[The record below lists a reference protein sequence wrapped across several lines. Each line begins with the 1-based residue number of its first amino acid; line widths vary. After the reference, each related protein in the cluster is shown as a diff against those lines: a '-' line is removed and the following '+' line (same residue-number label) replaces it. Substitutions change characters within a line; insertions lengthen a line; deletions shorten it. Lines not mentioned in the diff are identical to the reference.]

1 LQLIEE
7 TAKNYLS
14 SLLLETN
21 LSAAI
26 EKIFWKKKKDLQV
39 FFLLNPTKPEPY
51 DHGMKEN
58 NEHL

>member
-1 LQLIEE
+1 M
-7 TAKNYLS
+7 
-14 SLLLETN
+14 LETN

-26 EKIFWKKKKDLQV
+26 EKNILGKKKDLQV

-58 NEHL
+58 NEA

>member
-1 LQLIEE
+1 M
-7 TAKNYLS
+7 
-14 SLLLETN
+14 LETN

-26 EKIFWKKKKDLQV
+26 EKNILEKKKTCKF

-58 NEHL
+58 NEAWMKQKKKEMPLLEQI